1 MAADVYRRI
10 VTFELPIHVFE
21 NNLIGLGGTTVI
33 NWEWTPPFFWGELE
47 TKVTTNGPV
56 TRRTREFTRMKVSSV
71 LAQVPGSPPEDELA
85 WRFSANT
92 VFAERVR
99 ENL

>member
-1 MAADVYRRI
+1 MAATVYRKI
-10 VTFELPIHVFE
+10 VTYELPINVFE

-33 NWEWTPPFFWGELE
+33 NWEWTPPYFWGELE
-47 TKVTTNGPV
+47 TKVTTTGPV
-56 TRRTREFTRMKVSSV
+56 TRRTREFTRTMVSSV
-71 LAQVPGSPPEDELA
+71 LAQVPNAPPEEELV
-85 WRFSANT
+85 WRFTANT